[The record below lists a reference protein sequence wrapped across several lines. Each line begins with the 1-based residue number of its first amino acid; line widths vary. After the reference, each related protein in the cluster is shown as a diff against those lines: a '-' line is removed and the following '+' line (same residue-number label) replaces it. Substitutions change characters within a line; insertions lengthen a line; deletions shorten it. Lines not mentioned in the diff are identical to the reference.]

1 MVEFSSEYTQEL
13 HNKDPK
19 KLLFMRAYGR
29 NSSTQTHEI
38 DDSREKSCAGNMTLG
53 DLQHISSYVLIEP
66 LTYTDRSLLRTPV
79 YIDMPKRLI
88 ASGGSNICVSPVR
101 ASNNKASVLYLSP
114 NIYMDIFLF
123 ESREG
128 RGYWVCTD
136 EHCGTPVDTAS
147 TRLHKGL
154 CLRWIPA
161 TKGKRK
167 GEKQSRLMND
177 AGSGGYEHV
186 L

>member
-1 MVEFSSEYTQEL
+1 
-13 HNKDPK
+13 
-19 KLLFMRAYGR
+19 
-29 NSSTQTHEI
+29 
-38 DDSREKSCAGNMTLG
+38 MTLG

-161 TKGKRK
+161 TKGYKYTIYEPIRNGYRQPLTNTQKKKRTS
-167 GEKQSRLMND
+167 EKIP
-177 AGSGGYEHV
+177 
-186 L
+186 